1 MTCLQFT
8 LALLLFSFSVSNGQ
22 FQKMFGQQTVLDGH
36 PGASDGKI
44 LIKSELDI
52 KTTYLPEDC
61 TLVTKTGDTIT
72 LEYDVCSFLFSVT
85 VSPNVTSAYDV
96 RCISFLI
103 YLFSFLRL
111 KTDFLKR
118 KICSFILNFLIAYVN
133 DEHKETSKETE
144 GMPAGLLEFT
154 IGKRMVV
161 SGLDIGVV
169 GMCPG
174 EKRSIKIPPQLAWG
188 EKGIPGIIP
197 ANAMARFDI
206 ELVKIQGQS
215 WADWYVEGLQIVCGI
230 CFAAGAIALGCEKIR
245 EKKGGKKSK

>member
-61 TLVTKTGDTIT
+61 TIVTKTGDTIT

-85 VSPNVTSAYDV
+85 VSPNVTSAYD
-96 RCISFLI
+96 
-103 YLFSFLRL
+103 
-111 KTDFLKR
+111 
-118 KICSFILNFLIAYVN
+118 AYVN

-161 SGLDIGVV
+161 LGLDIGVV
-169 GMCPG
+169 GMCTG

-215 WADWYVEGLQIVCGI
+215 WADWYVEILQIVCGI
-230 CFAAGAIALGCEKIR
+230 CFAAGAIALLCEKIR

>member
-1 MTCLQFT
+1 MNCLQFT

-61 TLVTKTGDTIT
+61 TIVTKTGDTIT
-72 LEYDVCSFLFSVT
+72 LEYD
-85 VSPNVTSAYDV
+85 
-96 RCISFLI
+96 
-103 YLFSFLRL
+103 
-111 KTDFLKR
+111 
-118 KICSFILNFLIAYVN
+118 AYVN

-161 SGLDIGVV
+161 LGLDIGVV
-169 GMCPG
+169 GMCTG

-215 WADWYVEGLQIVCGI
+215 WADWYVEILQIVCGI

>member
-1 MTCLQFT
+1 
-8 LALLLFSFSVSNGQ
+8 
-22 FQKMFGQQTVLDGH
+22 MFGQQTVLDGH

-61 TLVTKTGDTIT
+61 TIVTKTGDTIT

-85 VSPNVTSAYDV
+85 VSPNVTSAYD
-96 RCISFLI
+96 
-103 YLFSFLRL
+103 
-111 KTDFLKR
+111 
-118 KICSFILNFLIAYVN
+118 AYVN

-161 SGLDIGVV
+161 L
-169 GMCPG
+169 
-174 EKRSIKIPPQLAWG
+174 
-188 EKGIPGIIP
+188 

-215 WADWYVEGLQIVCGI
+215 WADWYVEILQIVCGI

>member
-1 MTCLQFT
+1 
-8 LALLLFSFSVSNGQ
+8 
-22 FQKMFGQQTVLDGH
+22 MFGQQTVLDGN
-36 PGASDGKI
+36 PGSSDGKI

-61 TLVTKTGDTIT
+61 TVVTKTGDTIT
-72 LEYDVCSFLFSVT
+72 LEYD
-85 VSPNVTSAYDV
+85 
-96 RCISFLI
+96 
-103 YLFSFLRL
+103 
-111 KTDFLKR
+111 
-118 KICSFILNFLIAYVN
+118 AYVN

-144 GMPAGLLEFT
+144 DMPAGLLEFT

-197 ANAMARFDI
+197 ANAMARFDV
-206 ELVKIQGQS
+206 ELVKIEGQS
-215 WADWYVEGLQIVCGI
+215 WANWYVEILQIVCGI